1 MNSYFATDKTI
12 SFGDLTG
19 GRMAKHGVGVIIDK
33 TEAGEPFSA
42 KLLYGMSIVLVWA
55 DQSGVVTKFEP
66 VHIND
71 EDAPYIGAAIQYEF
85 ATVLEP
91 AD

>member
-1 MNSYFATDKTI
+1 MNSYFATEKTI
-12 SFGDLTG
+12 LFGDLTG

-42 KLLYGMSIVLVWA
+42 KLLYGMSIVLVRA
-55 DQSGVVTKFEP
+55 DQSGVVTDFQP
-66 VHIND
+66 VQIND

-85 ATVLEP
+85 DTVLEP

>member
-42 KLLYGMSIVLVWA
+42 KLL
-55 DQSGVVTKFEP
+55 
-66 VHIND
+66 
-71 EDAPYIGAAIQYEF
+71 
-85 ATVLEP
+85 
-91 AD
+91 

>member
-1 MNSYFATDKTI
+1 
-12 SFGDLTG
+12 
-19 GRMAKHGVGVIIDK
+19 
-33 TEAGEPFSA
+33 
-42 KLLYGMSIVLVWA
+42 MSIVLVWA